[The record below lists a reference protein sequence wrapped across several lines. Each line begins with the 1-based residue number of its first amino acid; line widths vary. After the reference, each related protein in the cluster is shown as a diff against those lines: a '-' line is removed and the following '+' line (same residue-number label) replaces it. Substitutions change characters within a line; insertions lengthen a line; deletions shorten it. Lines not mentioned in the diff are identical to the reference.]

1 MFNFKGN
8 EHAAESG
15 IEKLNSVEK
24 NGSKSSIEG
33 AVRGASVKST
43 AGHGAAVRAV
53 AAGAA
58 AVVLAA
64 GISASGLEGYSSAS
78 AQSRLTQLYGSSA
91 YIISESLLSASCVEG
106 DASCETS
113 DEGVL
118 SGLAAEDLTEELSA
132 AAEEMLV
139 QVPHIKGAAAGEKT
153 PEVPEGVELEEGE
166 ELPELID
173 LQLNRLNARLEA
185 YEEEQARL
193 EAQRLRGET
202 IIAAGERYLGTP
214 YLMGG
219 NSPAAF
225 DCSGY
230 VMYILH
236 GLGYPQKGRSAQDVY
251 NITMRISEEELM
263 PGDLVF
269 FKRSTNNFVSHVG
282 FYAGDG
288 KMLHMGT
295 GGCCYTDLTINYWQ
309 EWLYGYGRMEWPE
322 SDAEEAEKDFE

>member
-1 MFNFKGN
+1 M
-8 EHAAESG
+8 
-15 IEKLNSVEK
+15 
-24 NGSKSSIEG
+24 
-33 AVRGASVKST
+33 
-43 AGHGAAVRAV
+43 
-53 AAGAA
+53 
-58 AVVLAA
+58 VLAA
-64 GISASGLEGYSSAS
+64 GISASGLEGNSSAG
-78 AQSRLTQLYGSSA
+78 AQSRLSQLYGSSA
-91 YIISESLLSASCVEG
+91 YIINESILS
-106 DASCETS
+106 ASCETS

-118 SGLAAEDLTEELSA
+118 ADPAAEELTEELSA
-132 AAEEMLV
+132 EAEELPV
-139 QVPHIKGAAAGEKT
+139 QVPHIKGAAAGDKA

-202 IIAAGERYLGTP
+202 IIATGERYLGTP

-295 GGCCYTDLTINYWQ
+295 GGCCYTDLTIDYWQ

-322 SDAEEAEKDFE
+322 SDAEEAEKAFE